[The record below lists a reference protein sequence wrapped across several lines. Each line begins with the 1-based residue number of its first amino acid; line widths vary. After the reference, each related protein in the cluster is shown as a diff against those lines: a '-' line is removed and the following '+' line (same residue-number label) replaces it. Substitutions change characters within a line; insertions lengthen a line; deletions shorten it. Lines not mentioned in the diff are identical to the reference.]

1 MKVAA
6 HAHGKRGIES
16 AIRAGVDSIEHGTY
30 SDDETFSLFK
40 QHGTYL
46 VPTILAGKTVAE
58 NGDDSRALSPE
69 RAGKGGAASGR

>member
-6 HAHGKRGIES
+6 HAHGKQGIDA

-30 SDDETFSLFK
+30 GDAESFTLYKE
-40 QHGTYL
+40 HGTYL

-58 NGDDSRALSPE
+58 MATIPGHFHPTVQA
-69 RAGKGGAASGR
+69 KAAQRSVR